1 MEKKPSRATVG
12 QMAELRTAK
21 ELVKNGFR
29 VYFPHQANAKDDDLV
44 VVNKESYNVYRIQV
58 KSKNDTKPWS
68 AMYFKTIE
76 EKAHKS
82 WFFILYE
89 KPTENFYIVPSLQL
103 AKLEA
108 DKNGFSDEKGKYLGK
123 WGLLK

>member
-1 MEKKPSRATVG
+1 MEKKTSRATVG
-12 QMAELRTAK
+12 QMAELRAAK

-29 VYFPHQANAKDDDLV
+29 VYFPHQANARDDDLA
-44 VVNKESYNVYRIQV
+44 VVNKESGNVYRIQV
-58 KSKNDTKPWS
+58 KSKNDTNPWS

-89 KPTENFYIVPSLQL
+89 KPTDSFYIVPSLQL

-108 DKNGFSDEKGKYLGK
+108 DKKGFSDEKGKYLGK